1 MEKEDLPD
9 FGIIDSDINSDIQ
22 LTPAQYFLKPS
33 DTIGI
38 LLQIKSAQEIKINCK
53 NNLEIYFKIGQTWK
67 KEYLPCQ
74 ILDRGNISS
83 IDENIDPNQ
92 NRFIIK
98 NLEIVKPTMYPNI
111 PGSLDYRIDSILV
124 VEPEKSESNLE
135 KTTES
140 KSFEITVNPEDSDQE
155 KNIWIDINNR
165 MVHSRR
171 GDLLFLIHAESTDL
185 KTGLSKPIGAYTKV
199 RIME

>member
-9 FGIIDSDINSDIQ
+9 FGIIGSDINSDIQ
-22 LTPAQYFLKPS
+22 LTPTDYFVKPS
-33 DTIGI
+33 DSIAI
-38 LLQIKSAQEIKINCK
+38 NLQIKSEQEIKINCK

-74 ILDRGNISS
+74 ILDRGYIFSL
-83 IDENIDPNQ
+83 DENIDPNQ
-92 NRFIIK
+92 NKFIIK
-98 NLEIVKPTMYPNI
+98 NLEIENPTMYPNI
-111 PGSLDYRIDSILV
+111 PGNLDYRIDSILI
-124 VEPEKSESNLE
+124 VEPEKSESNLG

-140 KSFEITVNPEDSDQE
+140 KFFEITVNPDDSDQE
-155 KNIWIDINNR
+155 KNIWIDINNK
-165 MVHSRR
+165 MVRSRR
-171 GDLLFLIHAESTDL
+171 GDLLFLIHAEARDL